1 MSFSITY
8 NVGEKGVRPWG
19 EWQVLDMQPH
29 VVVKKLLLC
38 PGGRISLQRHQ
49 HRTERWI
56 VTAGVAT
63 VLCDNNLM
71 HLNVGE
77 SIMIP
82 CGSIHRLSNNG
93 TAPLALIEVQI
104 GNYLSEEDIERF
116 SDDYGRIDEAT
127 VRQ

>member
-1 MSFSITY
+1 MTSSITY

-29 VVVKKLLLC
+29 VVVKRLLLR

-63 VLCDNNLM
+63 VVCDNNLM

-82 CGSIHRLSNNG
+82 SGSIHRLSNNG

-116 SDDYGRIDEAT
+116 SDDYGRIH
-127 VRQ
+127 

>member
-1 MSFSITY
+1 MASSITY

-38 PGGRISLQRHQ
+38 PGGRISLLRHQ
-49 HRTERWI
+49 HRTARWI
-56 VTAGVAT
+56 VTAGVAS
-63 VLCDNNLM
+63 VMCDNILM

-82 CGSIHRLSNNG
+82 CGSVHRLSNNG

-116 SDDYGRIDEAT
+116 SDDYGRIH
-127 VRQ
+127 